1 MFSENFRG
9 AAFLRS
15 AAILSL
21 AFSKVNR
28 LISYIR
34 HTIRKIPFL
43 PVFTSMSKAA
53 QTQAEADTV
62 VMANPAGPSFRPLYD
77 QIKILLT
84 QSLIAGEWKPGE
96 AIPSEMELASRY
108 QVSQGTVRKA
118 IDALAVEN
126 ILIRRQGKGT
136 FVATH
141 TEPNHQY
148 RFLRIIPHK
157 GNKDK
162 VHPTTNFIDVK
173 RGKASADIAA
183 TLDLRIGAPVTSLRR
198 VLVFADVPII
208 LDEIVLSSVLFP
220 NLTLEKIRESRG
232 SIYSYLET
240 TFGMR
245 MIRAEERLYAVPAD
259 EVAALHLKVARATP
273 LLCVDR
279 IAFTYGNKPVEWRRG
294 LCLTRG
300 YSYYNELA

>member
-1 MFSENFRG
+1 MQNQSV
-9 AAFLRS
+9 AFKGTFGND
-15 AAILSL
+15 A
-21 AFSKVNR
+21 
-28 LISYIR
+28 
-34 HTIRKIPFL
+34 
-43 PVFTSMSKAA
+43 SM
-53 QTQAEADTV
+53 QNNV
-62 VMANPAGPSFRPLYD
+62 PGPSFRPLYD

-96 AIPSEMELASRY
+96 SIPSEMELAARF

-118 IDALAVEN
+118 IDALAAEN

-141 TEPNHQY
+141 TEPKHQY
-148 RFLRIIPHK
+148 RFLRIIPDK

-173 RGKASADIAA
+173 RGKASVEAA
-183 TLDLRIGAPVTSLRR
+183 NALDLKSGAPVTAIRR
-198 VLVFADVPII
+198 VLVFAGVPTI

-220 NLTLEKIRESRG
+220 NLTIEKIRESRG
-232 SIYSYLET
+232 SIYSFLET
-240 TFGMR
+240 GYGLR
-245 MIRAEERLYAVPAD
+245 MIRAEERLRA
-259 EVAALHLKVARATP
+259 VAADSFAAGHLLVTEGAP

-279 IAFTYGNKPVEWRRG
+279 IAFTYGDKPVEWRRG
-294 LCLTRG
+294 LCLSQG